1 MECDDREEC
10 STPPGMTGRAVAELR
25 RQTVAE
31 LRERMARLSD
41 DRRRRLR
48 HDIGKAA
55 ADETQQ
61 WESTFEQWGE

>member
-1 MECDDREEC
+1 
-10 STPPGMTGRAVAELR
+10 MTGGAVAELR
-25 RQTVAE
+25 RQAVAE

-48 HDIGKAA
+48 RDIGKAA
-55 ADETQQ
+55 AVETQQ